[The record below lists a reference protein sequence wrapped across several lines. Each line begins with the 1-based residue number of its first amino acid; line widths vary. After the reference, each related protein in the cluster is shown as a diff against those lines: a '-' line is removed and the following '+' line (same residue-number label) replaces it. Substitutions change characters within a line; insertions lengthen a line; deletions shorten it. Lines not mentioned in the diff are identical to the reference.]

1 MLAEKHDID
10 QLFQDR
16 LEDYEVNPPI
26 YLWKNIED
34 GLNNRKRAHRLA
46 LIKGLSIAAAVV
58 LAFVA
63 GWMFTQPHQEQVTK
77 EVVVVPQNDSG
88 IRQEQ
93 INSDVNA
100 SISRA
105 NANHVPVKMNARVAS
120 VQPVKLSNRA
130 GIGNDNT
137 VQVNQSAVFAVAER
151 RKDETLSMLSA
162 RLPSI
167 NTANNPGLSGKNEN
181 WIRFLSK
188 CLGLNNNDAPHLTI
202 SEQELRDRRMIASNI
217 QEYAKKDK
225 TVKRWK
231 LAAEASPLFSGVSSS
246 GDHNDYMYAANALSN
261 SSPAPSTTTE
271 PTLSGGVMFGYKLN
285 KRLSVKSGIVY
296 SKIRHNTNHVSV
308 FGGNNST
315 YAIAGTDYGVN
326 SKSTTYAAN
335 TEVGLVK
342 FGRPPGSIKDGAYLA
357 VNMSNSEL
365 SSTTAYASNADLK
378 QNLEYIAIPVL
389 VAYHLIDRKVNV
401 DLTGGMST
409 NILVGNNAS
418 LYEGG
423 VKTQGGETSQLRDL
437 VYAGTVGLGLGYDL
451 SKRVTVTLEPRV
463 KYYLNSISTSNHI
476 NYRPYQLGIYTGVTY
491 AFN

>member
-10 QLFQDR
+10 QLFQER
-16 LEDYEVNPPI
+16 LEDYEVNPPM
-26 YLWKNIED
+26 YVWKNIED
-34 GLNNRKRAHRLA
+34 GLDNRKRAHRLA

-88 IRQEQ
+88 IQQKQ
-93 INSDVNA
+93 INSDVKT
-100 SISRA
+100 SISRVKQ
-105 NANHVPVKMNARVAS
+105 NVVPVKMNARVAS

-130 GIGNDNT
+130 GFGNDNR
-137 VQVNQSAVFAVAER
+137 VQINQSAVFAVAER
-151 RKDETLSMLSA
+151 RKDETFSMLSA
-162 RLPSI
+162 RLPSV
-167 NTANNPGLSGKNEN
+167 NAGNNPGLSGQNEN
-181 WIRFLSK
+181 WIQFLSK
-188 CLGLNNNDAPHLTI
+188 YLGSNKNDASHLTI

-225 TVKRWK
+225 PVKRWK

-246 GDHNDYMYAANALSN
+246 GEHSDYMYAANALSN
-261 SSPAPSTTTE
+261 SSPAPSTSME
-271 PTLSGGVMFGYKLN
+271 PTLSGGVMFGYKLS

-296 SKIRHNTNHVSV
+296 SKIRHNTNQVSV
-308 FGGNNST
+308 VNGGN
-315 YAIAGTDYGVN
+315 YAFANATTDYGVN
-326 SKSTTYAAN
+326 SSPTAYAAN
-335 TEVGLVK
+335 TEVGLVN
-342 FGRPPGSIKDGAYLA
+342 FGRPPESIKDGAYLA
-357 VNMSNSEL
+357 AESSNSFL
-365 SSTTAYASNADLK
+365 ASTTAYASNADLK
-378 QNLEYIAIPVL
+378 QNMEYIEIPVL

-409 NILVGNNAS
+409 NILVGNSAS

-423 VKTQGGETSQLRDL
+423 VETQRGETSQLRDL
-437 VYAGTVGLGLGYDL
+437 VYAGTVGLGLGYEL
-451 SKRVTVTLEPRV
+451 SRRVTVMLEPRV
-463 KYYLNSISTSNHI
+463 KYYLNSISTNSYI